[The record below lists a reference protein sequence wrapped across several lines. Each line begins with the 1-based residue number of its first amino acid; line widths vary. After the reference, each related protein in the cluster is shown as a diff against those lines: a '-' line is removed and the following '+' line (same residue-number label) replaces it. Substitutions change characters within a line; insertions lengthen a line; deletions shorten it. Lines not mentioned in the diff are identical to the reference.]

1 MSKIIKDTVILF
13 AITLV
18 AGFCL
23 GAVHDITLEPIAAA
37 QEAAATATYQEVYP
51 DAASFAVNEELTGA
65 IETSAEEIAGQGYGS
80 VTVDS
85 VQEALDASGS
95 VIGYLITST
104 SAESYGGDVQIAVGI
119 TSEGTITG
127 IGFLSI
133 SDTPGLGMKASEPEF
148 KDQYSGKP
156 AAAFEVVKTAP
167 TADNQIQAISG
178 ATITSSAVTNAVNAA
193 VYFVQNC
200 LSE

>member
-51 DAASFAVNEELTGA
+51 DAASFDTPQEMTDAVA
-65 IETSAEEIAGQGYGS
+65 AAADTSAWGYGA
-80 VTVDS
+80 VTINDAKN
-85 VQEALDASGS
+85 ALDADGNP
-95 VIGYLITST
+95 IGYLITST

-127 IGFLSI
+127 LGFLSI

>member
-1 MSKIIKDTVILF
+1 
-13 AITLV
+13 
-18 AGFCL
+18 
-23 GAVHDITLEPIAAA
+23 
-37 QEAAATATYQEVYP
+37 
-51 DAASFAVNEELTGA
+51 
-65 IETSAEEIAGQGYGS
+65 
-80 VTVDS
+80 
-85 VQEALDASGS
+85 
-95 VIGYLITST
+95 
-104 SAESYGGDVQIAVGI
+104 
-119 TSEGTITG
+119 
-127 IGFLSI
+127 
-133 SDTPGLGMKASEPEF
+133 MKASEPEF